1 MSLKDYD
8 NLHERS
14 TLSLFGDESRST
26 CTVAEAKEFERERSR
41 RRRRRALWIGIPVV
55 LIILGIAGCYAYRIR
70 AAAEAARLEEEARLA
85 NPERQEVREGNP
97 AALFKLVV
105 QGTSE
110 ERLNQKALYA
120 FKQALWQKP
129 SEVYLEETLS
139 GDASPKPLEQVMTVN
154 GKTELPLTLA
164 DGRVKMIDPTNP
176 MVDFKELINAIE
188 GEWNRTYPDAQHPMS
203 ITVPNERPPEED
215 SSKDRFKDLK
225 LADDPRMVNPK
236 DGE

>member
-97 AALFKLVV
+97 SALFKLVV

-110 ERLNQKALYA
+110 ERLNQKAL
-120 FKQALWQKP
+120 
-129 SEVYLEETLS
+129 S
-139 GDASPKPLEQVMTVN
+139 
-154 GKTELPLTLA
+154 
-164 DGRVKMIDPTNP
+164 
-176 MVDFKELINAIE
+176 
-188 GEWNRTYPDAQHPMS
+188 
-203 ITVPNERPPEED
+203 
-215 SSKDRFKDLK
+215 
-225 LADDPRMVNPK
+225 
-236 DGE
+236 